1 MKNLITSGELQRMF
15 LAEDANTIIRR
26 PNCRKFCLDNDIFM
40 EIHEK
45 AWLIDIENFMRKVNP
60 KSMSEHYE
68 VPRLRNLRYCVNS
81 WNKRYKRWQIDKH
94 DIEYLIKNGK
104 IFSFK
109 HGNRWVLNYDEVL
122 NELKIYVKT
131 YKGHPNAKKNRKK

>member
-1 MKNLITSGELQRMF
+1 
-15 LAEDANTIIRR
+15 
-26 PNCRKFCLDNDIFM
+26 M

-94 DIEYLIKNGK
+94 DIEYLIKTEK

-122 NELKIYVKT
+122 KELKIYVKT